1 MPEKDTSYFELHDA
15 LKAGGCPLCRLAHK
29 AGARYLDTLN
39 YEGVN
44 DPGLRQALRAARGL
58 CRDHA
63 WRLARLR
70 GSPLSIAIIY
80 RNIINDLIN
89 ALESREPA
97 TIRRSAGRRGLVA
110 RLGGTAECPACL
122 VEKEAT
128 HRAAETFL
136 AHLEDPEIAGTYEQ
150 AGGLCLPHLR
160 DVLARAGEEQARLL
174 QGWQLAIYRGLQG
187 ELSEF
192 IRKHDH
198 RFRDE
203 PFGSEADSWKR
214 AMAGLAGEHE
224 VEKTI

>member
-1 MPEKDTSYFELHDA
+1 MADKDTLYFELRDA
-15 LKAGGCPLCRLAHK
+15 LAAGGCPLCRLAHK

-63 WRLARLR
+63 WQLARLR

-89 ALESREPA
+89 VLESREPV
-97 TIRRSAGRRGLVA
+97 TVRRPSGRRGLAA

-128 HRAAETFL
+128 HRAADTLL
-136 AHLEDPEIAGTYEQ
+136 AHLEDPAIAGPCAQ
-150 AGGLCLPHLR
+150 AGGLCLAHLR
-160 DVLARAGEEQARLL
+160 SVLARADEKQARML
-174 QGWQLAIYRGLQG
+174 QGWQLAIYRGLQE

-203 PFGSEADSWKR
+203 PFGTEADSWAR
-214 AMAGLAGEHE
+214 AVASLVGGREIE
-224 VEKTI
+224 